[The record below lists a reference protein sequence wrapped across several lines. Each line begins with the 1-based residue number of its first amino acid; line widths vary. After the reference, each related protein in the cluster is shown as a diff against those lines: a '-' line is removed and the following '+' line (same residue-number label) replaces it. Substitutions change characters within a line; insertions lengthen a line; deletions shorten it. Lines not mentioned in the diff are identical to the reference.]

1 MTINAQHPWEHLCTF
16 AEQELRARHIP
27 GAAIGIAAG
36 DEVFAA
42 GFGVTNLDHPLPV
55 QATTLFQVGSI
66 TKTFTGAAIM
76 RLIETG
82 KLQLST
88 RVREIAPEWRVLDE
102 QASAEATVWHLLTHT
117 GGWLGDFFIDTGA
130 GENALGKYV
139 ARMVELPQVAPIG
152 AAYSYNNA
160 AFVVLG
166 HLVEVIAGKPFEQFV
181 RESLFEPLGL
191 ADCHFNAETLMTKR
205 FAVGH
210 RVSGD
215 AAEVITPWGLPRCG
229 APMGSIVA
237 TAPDLLSY
245 ARMLLDLGKAPDGR
259 QVLAAES
266 VQAMQTPQAPIW
278 RDREAIGLAWHI
290 ERLAG
295 ETFIH
300 HGGATHGQGAW
311 LEFCPGK
318 SFVIAVLANA
328 DTTGQLA
335 RAIRKQALRDFLGIE
350 MPGIE
355 LPEETF
361 QPLSLEQMREIEGR
375 YVLPKI
381 GFVEIRSLAGERAV
395 ARLIGQEI
403 NTGGFPTEDT
413 PPEPNL
419 PPYTLES
426 VEPDRL
432 VVADGKAKG
441 TQCHVLRDDAGRMRW
456 FRMGGRIHLREPL
469 A

>member
-1 MTINAQHPWEHLCTF
+1 MTTNAQHPWERLCAF
-16 AEQELRARHIP
+16 AEQDLRARHIP
-27 GAAIGIAAG
+27 GAAIGIAIG
-36 DEVFAA
+36 GETYTA

-55 QATTLFQVGSI
+55 QPTTLFQVGSI
-66 TKTFTGAAIM
+66 TKTFTGAIIM

-88 RVREIAPEWRVLDE
+88 RVRELAPEWRVLDE

-117 GGWLGDFFIDTGA
+117 GGWLGDFFIDTGS
-130 GENALGKYV
+130 GENALGKYA
-139 ARMVELPQVAPIG
+139 ARMAELPQVAPIG

-160 AFVVLG
+160 AFVLLG
-166 HLVEVIAGKPFEQFV
+166 HLVELATGMPFERV
-181 RESLFEPLGL
+181 AADTLLKPLGL

-215 AAEVITPWGLPRCG
+215 AAEVIMPWGLPRCG

-237 TAPDLLSY
+237 NAPALLTY
-245 ARMLLDLGKAPDGR
+245 ARMLLDLGKAKDGV

-266 VQAMQTPQAPIW
+266 VRAMQTPQAPIW

-311 LEFCPGK
+311 LEFCPGQA
-318 SFVIAVLANA
+318 FAIAVLANA

-350 MPGIE
+350 P
-355 LPEETF
+355 PEETF
-361 QPLSLEQMREIEGR
+361 QPLSPEQMREIEGR
-375 YVLPKI
+375 YTLPKI
-381 GFVEIRSLAGERAV
+381 GFVEIRSLAGK
-395 ARLIGQEI
+395 LIGQEI

-426 VEPDRL
+426 VETDRL
-432 VVADGKAKG
+432 VVADGKARG
-441 TQCHVLRDDAGRMRW
+441 TQCHVLRDESGRMRW

-469 A
+469 V